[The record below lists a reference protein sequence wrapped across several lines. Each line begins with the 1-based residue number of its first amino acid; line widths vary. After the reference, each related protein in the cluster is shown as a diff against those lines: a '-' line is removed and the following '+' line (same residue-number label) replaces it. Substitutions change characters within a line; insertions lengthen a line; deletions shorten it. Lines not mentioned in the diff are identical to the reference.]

1 MAYKIQVGDATLG
14 GTLTQEGELTAQDSH
29 ISASAIS
36 ASQDVIIHGGG
47 TADAAAGFF
56 VDNAGTVAA
65 ENKIN
70 FSGSTASWFE
80 MEVASNDGKIS
91 LSTNASPSRNSAI
104 FGADGSD
111 NGSLTL
117 AATTA
122 DTTFVSLIDGEL
134 SASSNLQIGGTMT
147 VGTNLVVN
155 GNLTVQGTR
164 TDDNATTF
172 QVADKIVLLAR
183 GTDIN
188 GNNGGLAFGLTGS
201 NNTGSVFTLDTGGGG
216 RAFQA
221 LDGDASGL
229 INISASAFV
238 GSGVQLSSVTTSG
251 IKLTPQTK
259 TDGNTLSEGLNL
271 VALGGS
277 NVALTLPSGSES
289 APGVEYIVKLTTAV
303 GSNYVTISRD
313 GTDNIDGE
321 NSIRLESDRAAV
333 RLVYNN
339 SGSFKVY

>member
-1 MAYKIQVGDATLG
+1 
-14 GTLTQEGELTAQDSH
+14 
-29 ISASAIS
+29 
-36 ASQDVIIHGGG
+36 
-47 TADAAAGFF
+47 
-56 VDNAGTVAA
+56 
-65 ENKIN
+65 
-70 FSGSTASWFE
+70 
-80 MEVASNDGKIS
+80 
-91 LSTNASPSRNSAI
+91 
-104 FGADGSD
+104 
-111 NGSLTL
+111 
-117 AATTA
+117 
-122 DTTFVSLIDGEL
+122 
-134 SASSNLQIGGTMT
+134 
-147 VGTNLVVN
+147 
-155 GNLTVQGTR
+155 
-164 TDDNATTF
+164 
-172 QVADKIVLLAR
+172 
-183 GTDIN
+183 
-188 GNNGGLAFGLTGS
+188 
-201 NNTGSVFTLDTGGGG
+201 
-216 RAFQA
+216 AFQA